1 MNILFRRFDE
11 QHGTLLVNQT
21 KRRGVRDINIMRV
34 NAYAAQ
40 SMAQSTDPGKK
51 HDVHSELLLNL
62 NNKVLLKR

>member
-1 MNILFRRFDE
+1 LLTVMNILFRRFDE

-51 HDVHSELLLNL
+51 T
-62 NNKVLLKR
+62 